1 MSYPPLIENSDLISI
16 KVSEVNKIIRA
27 IGRDV
32 LRSRNARN
40 KAERVFDTQEERE
53 VFAMKSL
60 IKSPLIQPANKPYS
74 DSIQVLIDKL
84 TDRATNETMTQVEHD
99 LLASIT
105 NLLITVDATE
115 KIEQDPNI

>member
-1 MSYPPLIENSDLISI
+1 MPYPPLIENSDLISI
-16 KVSEVNKIIRA
+16 KVSDVNKIIRA

-53 VFAMKSL
+53 VFAIKSL

-74 DSIQVLIDKL
+74 DSIQLLIDKL
-84 TDRATNETMTQVEHD
+84 TDRATNETMTQIEHD
-99 LLASIT
+99 LLVSIT